1 MRRVAAG
8 AALVFGLVLG
18 LASPA
23 AADNC
28 SGLTDCGAGVRI
40 ALALLAIVLVA
51 AIIFFAWEFVVAAAA
66 EEAAAAAAAME
77 EAAAAAPEVAAATAE
92 TVTAEAATAEAAT
105 AEAATAEAATAEAAT
120 AEASAADQLAIE
132 KATTENSLNHIFQ
145 AKHQFDPLVQQ
156 FGGERPVVEQMLA
169 GLKGQTPAA
178 GRFEEVVRIGG
189 QDVTVRGIVIKGI
202 VRISTAFIPFGAP

>member
-66 EEAAAAAAAME
+66 EEAAAAAVALE
-77 EAAAAAPEVAAATAE
+77 EAAAAAPEAAAATAE
-92 TVTAEAATAEAAT
+92 TVT

-189 QDVTVRGIVIKGI
+189 QDVTVRGIVINGI